1 MEESYSAVAWTA
13 PAAGVRSGLGK
24 KPSLYVSA
32 IWVTLFS
39 QLNAYIAERATVK
52 SANSLILQNLAR
64 R

>member
-1 MEESYSAVAWTA
+1 MEESYSAVAGTA
-13 PAAGVRSGLGK
+13 PAAVVRSGLGK
-24 KPSLYVSA
+24 KPLLYVSA
-32 IWVTLFS
+32 IWVTLLS